1 MPAWTNNHGREYRY
15 YTCSKKVKTGYKKCS
30 LPSLPAEAWVAF
42 SSRRPHEQMRIIAD
56 IIDNDVLR
64 AAPSLFPTQ
73 SEGFGSY
80 SQYSE
85 IEYKGVRISDDS
97 IAKSIGIDFVEL
109 RKLLFSSPFEKYP

>member
-1 MPAWTNNHGREYRY
+1 
-15 YTCSKKVKTGYKKCS
+15 VKTGYKKCS